1 LYYTI
6 SDVKKIHNEVK
17 NITQD
22 IQSLNKSITNITSS
36 LMPLLSSPM
45 PQNLPYSYVEPEQS
59 SSQTRNVVLD
69 NVQYSIVNKPQED
82 DVVSHGSIEIQNLME
97 TIEDEEGNQ
106 EETQAENIVDNEN
119 IDISTLNDE
128 VGIDSGETTKSIVG
142 DVVDYSSMSPDELK
156 KVSYEDLRKYCKNNN
171 ISVKGS
177 KEVLM
182 QRILKIVE

>member
-1 LYYTI
+1 
-6 SDVKKIHNEVK
+6 VKKIHNEVK

-45 PQNLPYSYVEPEQS
+45 PQNLPCSYLEPEQTS
-59 SSQTRNVVLD
+59 SPTPNVVLD
-69 NVQYSIVNKPQED
+69 NVQYSVNKPQED

-97 TIEDEEGNQ
+97 TIEDEEEVITNIEENQ
-106 EETQAENIVDNEN
+106 VENN

-128 VGIDSGETTKSIVG
+128 IDDVIAETTKSIVG
-142 DVVDYSSMSPDELK
+142 DMIDYSSMPLDELK

-177 KEVLM
+177 KDVLI
-182 QRILKIVE
+182 QRISNTSNIVE